1 MSVAEQ
7 ATVLVAHAINSADAR
22 EGVVAFAE
30 KRNPV
35 WQGK

>member
-1 MSVAEQ
+1 MSVVEQ
-7 ATVLVAHAINSADAR
+7 ATVLVARAINPADAR

-30 KRNPV
+30 KRKPV